1 MLTEVP
7 RSSLLR
13 KTAEEWQA
21 LKEMYPMIAELQ
33 RIVAVEKMET
43 PDGAGEVS
51 YKYADDRWGFMM
63 LGSLAAYMAIGKLC
77 QLGGGRHNQL
87 RQDQRQ

>member
-43 PDGAGEVS
+43 PDVAGEVS
-51 YKYADDRWGFMM
+51 YKYAVDRWGFMM
-63 LGSLAAYMAIGKLC
+63 LCGYCAGEGVTAIETANHFAC
-77 QLGGGRHNQL
+77 CPR
-87 RQDQRQ
+87 